1 MVEVPV
7 VGVVE
12 VTAALVVRRGA
23 GAVGALLVLAF
34 VARGGRA
41 VAVFVCLSGGYCG
54 LPGETIGTKID
65 SERGSRVYRNKG
77 NN

>member
-1 MVEVPV
+1 MVEVPT

-23 GAVGALLVLAF
+23 GAVGALLVLAVGFF

-41 VAVFVCLSGGYCG
+41 VVVFAVFLGAIVDCQ
-54 LPGETIGTKID
+54 
-65 SERGSRVYRNKG
+65 VNKR
-77 NN
+77 